1 METDNIGYA
10 DIAAIQNRRVL
21 LVNHLYGLGFS
32 LGTLKCM
39 DIFDL
44 EQASKMDCQIFNMT
58 IAPFN
63 AGKCSVTWSTFDKG
77 LFINKKTSDCII
89 GYRKV
94 TEEGYYVEFKALD
107 IVKGIIEKKNAIIE
121 EDELKFVL
129 ELVDKTSSWM
139 DSFQNKY
146 WVCPQQIA
154 KAGRLLLTLFY
165 MPSGRLRKRITKVT
179 LIQYVQK
186 VLEFKSR
193 LKIDKIDY

>member
-1 METDNIGYA
+1 M
-10 DIAAIQNRRVL
+10 
-21 LVNHLYGLGFS
+21 
-32 LGTLKCM
+32 
-39 DIFDL
+39 
-44 EQASKMDCQIFNMT
+44 
-58 IAPFN
+58 
-63 AGKCSVTWSTFDKG
+63 
-77 LFINKKTSDCII
+77 
-89 GYRKV
+89 
-94 TEEGYYVEFKALD
+94 
-107 IVKGIIEKKNAIIE
+107 
-121 EDELKFVL
+121 L

-146 WVCPQQIA
+146 WLCPQKIA

>member
-21 LVNHLYGLGFS
+21 LVNHLYELGFS
-32 LGTLKCM
+32 SGTLNGM

-44 EQASKMDCQIFNMT
+44 EKASKMDCQIFNMS

-63 AGKCSVTWSTFDKG
+63 AGRCSVVWSTFDEG

-94 TEEGYYVEFKALD
+94 TEEYYMEFKALD
-107 IVKGIIEKKNAIIE
+107 ILKGIIEKENAIME

-146 WVCPQQIA
+146 WLCPQKIA
-154 KAGRLLLTLFY
+154 KASRLLLTLFY

-179 LIQYVQK
+179 LIQYVQR

-193 LKIDKIDY
+193 LKMYKIDY

>member
-21 LVNHLYGLGFS
+21 LVNHLYELGFS
-32 LGTLKCM
+32 SGTLNGM

-44 EQASKMDCQIFNMT
+44 EKASKMDCQIFNMS

-63 AGKCSVTWSTFDKG
+63 AGRCSVVWSTFDEG

-94 TEEGYYVEFKALD
+94 TEEYYMEFKALD
-107 IVKGIIEKKNAIIE
+107 ILKGIIEKENAIME

-146 WVCPQQIA
+146 WLCPQKIA
-154 KAGRLLLTLFY
+154 KASRLLLTLFY

-179 LIQYVQK
+179 LIQYVQR

-193 LKIDKIDY
+193 LKMDKIDY